1 LSVAVRQ
8 QAGQRCFDLTDYRRR
23 YAQYKTDP
31 DLQRAHAAHAFFV
44 SFDDHEVTDN
54 WAGDHD
60 EFQTPAELVRLRRA
74 AAFQAW
80 YEHMPVRRAQLP
92 SWSAVNMYRG
102 LRYGDLVAVDI
113 LDTRQY
119 RTPAPCGTDFAPACP
134 TLDDPKAQVISAEEE
149 AWLVRNLNRRDARWN
164 CIAQQIMM
172 MSLDRRTADG
182 GQPILNLDS
191 WAGYE
196 APRRRILSRM
206 KGLGNVVVLTG
217 DEHQNYAGILHDRD
231 TPVAVE
237 FVGTSISSGGDG
249 WVDKAGSDHVLAGN
263 PQLKLV
269 NDNRGYLTFDV
280 SPDEWRT
287 NFMIVDKVSIA
298 NGNVSK
304 LTNAS
309 VERGRPDVR
318 LG

>member
-1 LSVAVRQ
+1 
-8 QAGQRCFDLTDYRRR
+8 
-23 YAQYKTDP
+23 
-31 DLQRAHAAHAFFV
+31 V
-44 SFDDHEVTDN
+44 SDN

-60 EFQTPAELVRLRRA
+60 DLGNPPELVRLRRA

-80 YEHMPVRRAQLP
+80 YEHMPVRRAQIP
-92 SWSAVNMYRG
+92 SWSSVQMYRPF
-102 LRYGDLVAVDI
+102 RYGDLVAMDL

-119 RTPAPCGTDFAPACP
+119 RTGHPCGSGFAPACP
-134 TLDDPKAQVISAEEE
+134 NLADPNAQVLSTEEE
-149 AWLVRNLNRRDARWN
+149 AWLARNLNRRDARWN

-172 MSLDRRTADG
+172 MSIDRRTAADG

-196 APRRRILSRM
+196 TARRRILSRM

-217 DEHQNYAGILHDRD
+217 DEHQNFAGILHDRD

-249 WVDKAGSDHVLAGN
+249 WVDKAGSDHVLAIN
-263 PQLKLV
+263 PQLKLI

-287 NFMIVDKVSIA
+287 HFIIVDKISVP
-298 NGNVSK
+298 NGQVGK
-304 LTNAS
+304 LATAT
-309 VERGRPDVR
+309 VERGRPG
-318 LG
+318 LSLA